1 MYVKSVDEED
11 KIGLNFSEEA
21 QNFGE
26 EDKDEEEE
34 EDWRRSGAVED
45 VTRSERERRG
55 DLPFFFKW

>member
-34 EDWRRSGAVED
+34 EDWRRR
-45 VTRSERERRG
+45 TW
-55 DLPFFFKW
+55 LLQ